1 MLCHVTQSSQTVESK
16 REAPPPPTETH
27 EASAMRLCGK
37 DTPTGLPPTPIRRYR
52 NYIPHSSD
60 GAAGGRSAE
69 ELGGSFIREERL
81 VERTTV

>member
-37 DTPTGLPPTPIRRYR
+37 DTPTGL
-52 NYIPHSSD
+52 IPHSSD